1 MKQDDCTGPET
12 SQDALE
18 DALHVRIDTVESP
31 RAPPDISQT
40 QLTQN
45 GRVEQ
50 IAKADRR
57 TENAHLFA
65 ASIVNRPRCP
75 RDFPSLRRRKVAPKP
90 AARMVLRVIA
100 KQMSVLLN
108 CAAERGIRSDAAA
121 DEEENRLRSSVVEN
135 RENLRRIFSRA
146 IVDREADFSFR
157 SAE

>member
-1 MKQDDCTGPET
+1 MKEDDCTGPKT
-12 SQDALE
+12 PQDAMK
-18 DALHVRIDTVESP
+18 DALHVRVDAIKTP
-31 RAPPDISQT
+31 RAPSDIPQSQF
-40 QLTQN
+40 TQN
-45 GRVEQ
+45 GSVEQ

-75 RDFPSLRRRKVAPKP
+75 RDFPPLRRRKVAPKP

-100 KQMSVLLN
+100 QQMPALLN
-108 CAAERGIRSDAAA
+108 RAAERGIRSDSTA
-121 DEEENRLRSSVVEN
+121 DEKENRLRSSVVEN
-135 RENLRRIFSRA
+135 LENLGRIFSRA

>member
-1 MKQDDCTGPET
+1 MEQDDCTGPKT
-12 SQDALE
+12 PQDTRE
-18 DALHVRIDTVESP
+18 DALYIRVNTVESP
-31 RAPPDISQT
+31 RAPSDISQT

-75 RDFPSLRRRKVAPKP
+75 GDFPPLRRRKVAPKP

-100 KQMSVLLN
+100 QQMPALLN
-108 CAAERGIRSDAAA
+108 CAAERGIRSDSTA
-121 DEEENRLRSSVVEN
+121 DEKENRLRSSVVEN